1 MKKNFS
7 RKFFF
12 TLLGMGASF
21 ATMAQTVTVEAEKF
35 DEDEAE
41 YKYSAPISEQGQGG
55 GGSNLGYFDEE
66 GESIVYHMTAPKAGF
81 YQVSI
86 KYIAQ
91 IDASVKITM
100 DNGTECSLKLKGNY
114 SGGENWWQPS
124 LSNYWETDGSE
135 SPALYLEEGE
145 HSFTLLKVTSGSTN
159 IDKLEFELTDIT
171 DNEVTKI
178 KTSPSKLI
186 LTPYE
191 QTYLTLIGYNA
202 AGQKISMPI
211 KWPSNVKNGLYTAGS
226 EEGTDELSIQ
236 MGNYTEKINIKV
248 QKPKKRREFVVSKHG
263 DLNTN
268 KGYVGDGSG
277 NKVSLA
283 GVSYFWSC
291 SSSLWWCKE
300 NVKFLVDK
308 YNVQVLRLPV
318 SIAPCG
324 SNGQTS
330 CNKSNLGDMGGSGLW
345 NMNNYIAAPMGV
357 KKQVDEVVKACI
369 ENDIYVI
376 IDFHE
381 HKAQDWTSKANEF
394 FTYFAKKW
402 GEYPNVMYEI
412 FNEPVDDNGTVV
424 NYAKQVIPT
433 IRAID
438 PDNIIIVG
446 STQFSRDPDGV
457 TGAGQGQTNIAYTWH
472 GYAQYNHQGDWNGKS
487 GWNNEIPVVVTEWG
501 CDAGGGDGG
510 MHNIFKE
517 HGVINCFWSMSN
529 KGGEDERWSV
539 LKTNCFKA
547 YDWSDS
553 DMNSNGKAQ
562 LSAVSSWVS
571 YKATAMAE
579 ENEEFVVSI
588 SKGGKVFLP
597 ENEVSVSCSA
607 TGGTGNYTY
616 KWEQVKGDAATI
628 TSPTS
633 AKTTIT
639 GLKAGSNIFTVTISD
654 GEETET
660 LSVSFQVYKEG
671 YVEPG
676 LIDDV
681 ADKDLTSRLGGIW
694 VDFDDASDRGSSKAT
709 VSADKGYISVDAKMG
724 GTNGNIPPY
733 CGVDL
738 YLDKAS
744 TVESPVAFDIT
755 NCSTITYKFKGSEHY
770 FRAAMSKESINDGN
784 YHCALIEG
792 SNDWKE
798 VSIPVSS
805 LAQENWGRQVTYDP
819 KDVIKF
825 SWMAKGG
832 DNSTKKLEI
841 DDVTC
846 VGMEFDV
853 NIDHSGL
860 QNSEAINGTYLFPNP
875 SEDGECVLFVLN
887 RCKVSITD
895 IAGKVVKEFVAIPNF
910 ANQFSIKEKG
920 VYFVN
925 ADGEV
930 LKLIVK

>member
-7 RKFFF
+7 KKLFF

-21 ATMAQTVTVEAEKF
+21 ATMAQSVVVEAEKPTSSDYEF
-35 DEDEAE
+35 S
-41 YKYSAPISEQGQGG
+41 KPRSESSGNGG
-55 GGSNLGYFDEE
+55 NLGYFDEE
-66 GESIVYHMTAPKAGF
+66 GETVKYSMKAPKAGF
-81 YQVSI
+81 YQVSM

-91 IDASVKITM
+91 FDATVRIIM
-100 DNGTECSLKLKGNY
+100 DNGAQYSIDVEGNY
-114 SGGENWWQPS
+114 KDGENWWQPS
-124 LSNYWETDGSE
+124 LDNYWSTDASKI
-135 SPALYLEEGE
+135 PAFYLEEGD
-145 HSFTLLKVTSGSTN
+145 HTFTLLKETSGSTN
-159 IDKLEFELTDIT
+159 IDYIEFTLTDIT
-171 DNEVTKI
+171 DNVVTKV
-178 KTSPSKLI
+178 KTDPSKI
-186 LTPYE
+186 VLTPYE
-191 QTYLTLIGYNA
+191 QAYLRVIGYNA
-202 AGQKISMPI
+202 AGQKIAMPI
-211 KWPSNVKNGLYTAGS
+211 KWSSNVKDGLYTAGS
-226 EEGTDELSIQ
+226 SEGTDEVSFKMGDYDASIS
-236 MGNYTEKINIKV
+236 IKV
-248 QKPKKRREFVVSKHG
+248 QKPSKRREFVVSKHG
-263 DLNTN
+263 DLNTS
-268 KGYVGDGSG
+268 KGYVGDASG

-291 SSSLWWCKE
+291 SSRLWWCKE

-330 CNKSNLGDMGGSGLW
+330 CNMDNLGNMGGDGLW
-345 NMNNYIAAPMGV
+345 NMNNYVAAPMSSR
-357 KKQVDEVVKACI
+357 KMVDEVVKACI

-381 HKAQDWTSKANEF
+381 HKAQDWTSTANQF

-446 STQFSRDPDGV
+446 STQFSRQPDGV

-472 GYAQYNHQGDWNGKS
+472 GYAQYNHQTDWQGKDN
-487 GWNNEIPVVVTEWG
+487 WNNGTPVVVTEWG

-529 KGGEDERWSV
+529 KGGEDERWSI
-539 LKTNCFKA
+539 LKTTCYKKS
-547 YDWSDS
+547 DWNDG
-553 DMNSNGKAQ
+553 DMNSNGKSQ
-562 LSAVSSWVS
+562 LSAVSSWVN
-571 YKATAMAE
+571 YKATAMADE
-579 ENEEFVVSI
+579 VEEFEASV

-597 ENEVSVSCSA
+597 AEKVSVSCTA

-616 KWEQVKGDAATI
+616 KWEQTKGDAATI
-628 TSPTS
+628 ASPSS
-633 AKTTIT
+633 AKTDIT
-639 GLKAGSNIFTVTISD
+639 DLKPGTNVFAVTVSD

-660 LSVSFQVYKEG
+660 LAVTFVVYREG
-671 YVEPG
+671 YVDPG

-681 ADKDLTSRLGGIW
+681 ADNDLISRIEGQW
-694 VDFDDASDRGSSKAT
+694 VEFDDASDSGTSKAT
-709 VSADKGYISVDAKMG
+709 VSATNGNIKVDAKMG
-724 GTNGNIPPY
+724 RTNGNIPPY

-738 YLDKAS
+738 YLDKNS
-744 TVESPVAFDIT
+744 TVETPVPFDISD
-755 NCSTITYKFKGSEHY
+755 CSTITYKFKGSEHY
-770 FRAAMSKESINDGN
+770 FRAALSKNSIKDGN
-784 YHCALIEG
+784 YHCKLIEG
-792 SNDWKE
+792 SNEWKE

-805 LAQENWGRQVTYDP
+805 LAQEDWGTKVSYDP

-832 DNSTKKLEI
+832 DNSSKTLEI

-853 NIDHSGL
+853 NIDPQGVE
-860 QNSEAINGTYLFPNP
+860 NSEAINNTYLYPNP
-875 SEDGECVLFVLN
+875 SEDGECVLFVMN

-895 IAGKVVKEFVAIPNF
+895 ITGKVVKEFVAIPNF

-920 VYFVN
+920 VYLVN
-925 ADGEV
+925 AEGEV

>member
-7 RKFFF
+7 KKLFF

-21 ATMAQTVTVEAEKF
+21 ATMAQSVVVEAEKPTSSDYEF
-35 DEDEAE
+35 S
-41 YKYSAPISEQGQGG
+41 KPRSESSGNGG
-55 GGSNLGYFDEE
+55 NLGYFDEE
-66 GESIVYHMTAPKAGF
+66 GEIVTYSMKAPKAGF
-81 YQVSI
+81 YQVSM

-91 IDASVKITM
+91 FDATVRIIM
-100 DNGTECSLKLKGNY
+100 DNGAQYSIDVEGNY
-114 SGGENWWQPS
+114 KDGENWWQPS
-124 LSNYWETDGSE
+124 LDNYWSTDASKI
-135 SPALYLEEGE
+135 PAFYLEEGD
-145 HSFTLLKVTSGSTN
+145 HTFTLLKETSGSTN
-159 IDKLEFELTDIT
+159 IDYIEFTLTDIT
-171 DNEVTKI
+171 DNVVTKV
-178 KTSPSKLI
+178 KTDPSKI
-186 LTPYE
+186 VLTPYE
-191 QTYLTLIGYNA
+191 QTYLRVIGYNA
-202 AGQKISMPI
+202 AGQKIAMPI
-211 KWPSNVKNGLYTAGS
+211 KNWSSNVKDGGLYTAGS
-226 EEGTDELSIQ
+226 SEGTDEVSFKMGDYEASIS
-236 MGNYTEKINIKV
+236 IKV
-248 QKPKKRREFVVSKHG
+248 QKPSKRREFVVSKHG
-263 DLNTN
+263 DLNTS
-268 KGYVGDGSG
+268 KGYVGDASG

-291 SSSLWWCKE
+291 SSRLWWCKE

-330 CNKSNLGDMGGSGLW
+330 CNMDNLGNMGGDGLW
-345 NMNNYIAAPMGV
+345 NMNNYVAAPMSSR
-357 KKQVDEVVKACI
+357 KMVDEVVKACI

-381 HKAQDWTSKANEF
+381 HKAQDWTSTANQF

-472 GYAQYNHQGDWNGKS
+472 GYAQYNHQSDWNGKT
-487 GWNNEIPVVVTEWG
+487 GWNNGTPVVVTEWG

-529 KGGEDERWSV
+529 KGGEDERWSI
-539 LKTNCFKA
+539 LKTTCYKKS
-547 YDWSDS
+547 DWNDS
-553 DMNSNGKAQ
+553 DMNGNGKSQ
-562 LSAVSSWVS
+562 LSAVSSWVN
-571 YKATAMAE
+571 YKATAMADE
-579 ENEEFVVSI
+579 VEEFEASV

-597 ENEVSVSCSA
+597 AEKVSVSCTA

-616 KWEQVKGDAATI
+616 KWEQTKGDAATI
-628 TSPTS
+628 ASPSS
-633 AKTTIT
+633 AKTDIT
-639 GLKAGSNIFTVTISD
+639 DLKPGTNVFAVTVSD

-660 LSVSFQVYKEG
+660 LAVTFVVYKEG
-671 YVEPG
+671 YVDPG

-681 ADKDLTSRLGGIW
+681 ADNDLISRIEGQW
-694 VDFDDASDRGSSKAT
+694 VAFDDASDSGTSKAT
-709 VSADKGYISVDAKMG
+709 VSATNGNIKVDAKMG
-724 GTNGNIPPY
+724 RTNGNIPPY

-738 YLDKAS
+738 YLDKNS
-744 TVESPVAFDIT
+744 TVESPVPFDISD
-755 NCSTITYKFKGSEHY
+755 CSTITYKFKGSDHY
-770 FRAAMSKESINDGN
+770 FRAALSKNSIKDGN
-784 YHCALIEG
+784 YHCKLIDG

-798 VSIPVSS
+798 VSITVSS
-805 LAQENWGRQVTYDP
+805 LAQEDWGTKVTYDP

-832 DNSTKKLEI
+832 DNSSKTLEI

-846 VGMEFDV
+846 VGMEFAV
-853 NIDHSGL
+853 NMESLGVE
-860 QNSEAINGTYLFPNP
+860 NSDAINNTYLYPNP
-875 SEDGECVLFVLN
+875 SEDGECVLFVMN

-895 IAGKVVKEFVAIPNF
+895 ITGKVVKEFVAIPNF

-925 ADGEV
+925 AEGEV

>member
-35 DEDEAE
+35 DDDEAD

-66 GESIVYHMTAPKAGF
+66 GESIVYHMKAPKAGF

-91 IDASVKITM
+91 IDAAVKITM

-135 SPALYLEEGE
+135 SPALYLEEGD

-159 IDKLEFELTDIT
+159 IDKLEFALTDIT

-178 KTSPSKLI
+178 KTNPSKLV

-191 QTYLTLIGYNA
+191 QTYITLIGYNA

-211 KWPSNVKNGLYTAGS
+211 TWPSKVENGLYTAGS
-226 EEGTDELSIQ
+226 EEGTDELSIK
-236 MGNYTEKINIKV
+236 MGNYTEKISVKV

-263 DLNTN
+263 DLNTS
-268 KGYVGDGSG
+268 KGFVGDASGS
-277 NKVSLA
+277 KVSLA

-324 SNGQTS
+324 SNGQSS
-330 CNKSNLGDMGGSGLW
+330 CDKSNLGAMGGAGLW
-345 NMNNYIAAPMGV
+345 NMNNYVAAPMGT
-357 KKQVDEVVKACI
+357 KRQVDEVVKACI

-438 PDNIIIVG
+438 PDNVIIVG

-472 GYAQYNHQGDWNGKS
+472 GYAQYNHQTDWNNKP
-487 GWNNEIPVVVTEWG
+487 GWNNDIPVVVTEWG
-501 CDAGGGDGG
+501 CDAGGSDGG

-529 KGGEDERWSV
+529 KGGEDERWSI
-539 LKTNCFKA
+539 LKTTCYKA

-553 DMNSNGKAQ
+553 DMNGNGKNQ
-562 LSAVSSWVS
+562 LSAVSSWVN
-571 YKATAMAE
+571 YKATPMEE
-579 ENEEFVVSI
+579 ENEEFTVSI
-588 SKGGKVFLP
+588 SKGGKIFLP
-597 ENEVSVSCSA
+597 ENEVSVSCTA
-607 TGGTGNYTY
+607 AGGTGNYTY
-616 KWEQVKGDAATI
+616 QWQQVTGDAATI

-671 YVEPG
+671 YVDPG

-681 ADKDLTSRLGGIW
+681 ADNDLTSRIGGIW
-694 VDFDDASDRGSSKAT
+694 VDFDDASDRGTSKAT
-709 VSADKGYISVDAKMG
+709 VSAEKGYISVDAKMG
-724 GTNGNIPPY
+724 GTNGNVPPY

-738 YLDKAS
+738 YLDKTS
-744 TVESPVAFDIT
+744 TVESPVAYDIT
-755 NCSTITYKFKGSEHY
+755 NCSKITYKFKGSEHY
-770 FRAAMSKESINDGN
+770 FRAAMSKNSINDGN

-798 VSIPVSS
+798 VSIDVSS

-846 VGMEFDV
+846 VGMEFEE
-853 NIDHSGL
+853 NIDRSGL

-887 RCKVSITD
+887 RCKVSVTD

>member
-7 RKFFF
+7 KKLFF
-12 TLLGMGASF
+12 TLLGMGASL
-21 ATMAQTVTVEAEKF
+21 ATMAQTVVVEAEKPTSSDYEF
-35 DEDEAE
+35 SKPRNE
-41 YKYSAPISEQGQGG
+41 SSGNGG
-55 GGSNLGYFDEE
+55 NLGYFDEE
-66 GESIVYHMTAPKAGF
+66 GETVKYSMTAPKAGF
-81 YQVSI
+81 YQVTL

-91 IDASVKITM
+91 FDATLRLIM
-100 DNGTECSLKLKGNY
+100 DNGAQYSIDVEGNY
-114 SGGENWWQPS
+114 KDGENWWQPS
-124 LSNYWETDGSE
+124 LDNYWSTDASKI
-135 SPALYLEEGE
+135 PAFYLEEGE
-145 HSFTLLKVTSGSTN
+145 HTFTLLKETSGSTN
-159 IDKLEFELTDIT
+159 IDNITFTYADIT
-171 DNEVTKI
+171 DNVVTKV
-178 KTSPSKLI
+178 KTDPSKI
-186 LTPYE
+186 VLTPYE
-191 QTYLTLIGYNA
+191 QSYLRVIGYNA
-202 AGQKISMPI
+202 AGQKIVMPI
-211 KWPSNVKNGLYTAGS
+211 KWSGNVKDGLYTAGAS
-226 EEGTDELSIQ
+226 EGTDEVSFT
-236 MGNYTEKINIKV
+236 MGDYAASVSIKV
-248 QKPKKRREFVVSKHG
+248 QKPSKRREFVVSKHG
-263 DLNTN
+263 DLNTS

-291 SSSLWWCKE
+291 SSRLWWCKE

-330 CNKSNLGDMGGSGLW
+330 CNMDNLGNMGGDGLW
-345 NMNNYIAAPMGV
+345 NMNNYIAAPMSNR
-357 KKQVDEVVKACI
+357 KLVDEVVKACI

-381 HKAQDWTSKANEF
+381 HKAQDWTNEAKEF
-394 FTYFAKKW
+394 FSYFAKKW

-424 NYAKQVIPT
+424 NYAKQVIPA

-472 GYAQYNHQGDWNGKS
+472 GYAQYNHQSDWNGKS
-487 GWNNEIPVVVTEWG
+487 GWNNGTPVVVTEWG
-501 CDAGGGDGG
+501 CDAGGSDGG

-529 KGGEDERWSV
+529 KGGEDERWSI
-539 LKTNCFKA
+539 LKTTCYKKS
-547 YDWSDS
+547 DWNDS
-553 DMNSNGKAQ
+553 DMNGNGKNQ
-562 LSAVSSWVS
+562 LSAVSSWVN

-579 ENEEFVVSI
+579 ETEEFEASV
-588 SKGGKVFLP
+588 SKGDKVFLP
-597 ENEVSVSCSA
+597 AEKVSVSCTA

-616 KWEQVKGDAATI
+616 KWEQTKGDAATI
-628 TSPTS
+628 VSPTS
-633 AKTTIT
+633 AKTDIT
-639 GLKAGSNIFTVTISD
+639 DLKPGTNIFAVTVSD

-660 LSVSFQVYKEG
+660 LAVTFIVYKEG
-671 YVEPG
+671 YVDPG

-681 ADKDLTSRLGGIW
+681 ADDNLVSRLGGQW
-694 VDFDDASDRGSSKAT
+694 VDFDDASDSGRSKAT
-709 VSADKGYISVDAKMG
+709 VTASNGRIKVEAKMG

-738 YLDKAS
+738 YLDEKS
-744 TVESPVAFDIT
+744 TVESPVPFDIS
-755 NCSTITYKFKGSEHY
+755 NCTAITYKFKGSEHY
-770 FRAAMSKESINDGN
+770 FRAALSKNSIKDGN
-784 YHCALIEG
+784 YHCKLIEG

-798 VSIPVSS
+798 VSIPISS
-805 LAQENWGRQVTYDP
+805 LAQEDWGTKVSYDP

-832 DNSTKKLEI
+832 DNSSKTLEI

-853 NIDHSGL
+853 NLVGV
-860 QNSEAINGTYLFPNP
+860 QNSEAISNTYLYPNP
-875 SEDGECVLFVLN
+875 SEDGECVLFVMN
-887 RCKVSITD
+887 RCNVTVTD
-895 IAGKVVKEFVAIPNF
+895 IAGKVVKEFVAIPDF

-920 VYFVN
+920 IFFVN
-925 ADGEV
+925 AGGEV

>member
-1 MKKNFS
+1 
-7 RKFFF
+7 
-12 TLLGMGASF
+12 
-21 ATMAQTVTVEAEKF
+21 MAQTVVVEAEKPTSSDYEF
-35 DEDEAE
+35 SKPRNE
-41 YKYSAPISEQGQGG
+41 SSGNGG
-55 GGSNLGYFDEE
+55 NLGYFDEE
-66 GESIVYHMTAPKAGF
+66 GETVKYSMTAPKAGF
-81 YQVSI
+81 YQVTL

-91 IDASVKITM
+91 FDATLRLIM
-100 DNGTECSLKLKGNY
+100 DNGAQYSIDVEGNY
-114 SGGENWWQPS
+114 KDGENWWQPS
-124 LSNYWETDGSE
+124 LDNYWSTDASKI
-135 SPALYLEEGE
+135 PAFYLEEGE
-145 HSFTLLKVTSGSTN
+145 HTFTLLKETSGSTN
-159 IDKLEFELTDIT
+159 IDNITFTYADIT
-171 DNEVTKI
+171 DNVVTKV
-178 KTSPSKLI
+178 KTDPSKI
-186 LTPYE
+186 VLTPYE
-191 QTYLTLIGYNA
+191 QSYLRVIGYNA
-202 AGQKISMPI
+202 AGQKIVMPI
-211 KWPSNVKNGLYTAGS
+211 KWSGNVKDGLYTAGAS
-226 EEGTDELSIQ
+226 EGTDEVSFT
-236 MGNYTEKINIKV
+236 MGDYAASVSIKV
-248 QKPKKRREFVVSKHG
+248 QKPSKRREFVVSKHG
-263 DLNTN
+263 DLNTS

-291 SSSLWWCKE
+291 SSRLWWCKE

-330 CNKSNLGDMGGSGLW
+330 CNMDNLGNMGGDGLW
-345 NMNNYIAAPMGV
+345 NMNNYIAAPMSNR
-357 KKQVDEVVKACI
+357 KLVDEVVKACI

-381 HKAQDWTSKANEF
+381 HKAQDWTNEAKEF
-394 FTYFAKKW
+394 FSYFAKKW

-424 NYAKQVIPT
+424 NYAKQVIPA

-472 GYAQYNHQGDWNGKS
+472 GYAQYNHQSDWNGKS
-487 GWNNEIPVVVTEWG
+487 GWNNGTPVVVTEWG
-501 CDAGGGDGG
+501 CDAGGSDGG

-529 KGGEDERWSV
+529 KGGEDERWSI
-539 LKTNCFKA
+539 LKTTCYKKS
-547 YDWSDS
+547 DWNDS
-553 DMNSNGKAQ
+553 DMNGNGKNQ
-562 LSAVSSWVS
+562 LSAVSSWVN

-579 ENEEFVVSI
+579 ETEEFEASV
-588 SKGGKVFLP
+588 SKGDKVFLP
-597 ENEVSVSCSA
+597 AEKVSVSCTA

-616 KWEQVKGDAATI
+616 KWEQTKGDAATI
-628 TSPTS
+628 VSPTS
-633 AKTTIT
+633 AKTDIT
-639 GLKAGSNIFTVTISD
+639 DLKPGTNIFAVTVSD

-660 LSVSFQVYKEG
+660 LAVTFIVYKEG
-671 YVEPG
+671 YVDPG

-681 ADKDLTSRLGGIW
+681 ADDNLVSRLGGQW
-694 VDFDDASDRGSSKAT
+694 VDFDDASDSGRSKAT
-709 VSADKGYISVDAKMG
+709 VTASNGRIKVEAKMG

-738 YLDKAS
+738 YLDEKS
-744 TVESPVAFDIT
+744 TVESPVPFDIS
-755 NCSTITYKFKGSEHY
+755 NCTAITYKFKGSEHY
-770 FRAAMSKESINDGN
+770 FRAALSKNSIKDGN
-784 YHCALIEG
+784 YHCKLIEG

-798 VSIPVSS
+798 VSIPISS
-805 LAQENWGRQVTYDP
+805 LAQEDWGTKVSYDP

-832 DNSTKKLEI
+832 DNSSKTLEI

-853 NIDHSGL
+853 NLVGV
-860 QNSEAINGTYLFPNP
+860 QNSEAISNTYLYPNP
-875 SEDGECVLFVLN
+875 SEDGECVLFVMN
-887 RCKVSITD
+887 RCNVTVTD
-895 IAGKVVKEFVAIPNF
+895 IAGKVVKEFVAIPDF

-920 VYFVN
+920 IFFVN
-925 ADGEV
+925 AGGEV

>member
-7 RKFFF
+7 KKLFF
-12 TLLGMGASF
+12 TLLGMGASL
-21 ATMAQTVTVEAEKF
+21 ATMAQTVVVEAEKPTSSDYEF
-35 DEDEAE
+35 SKPRNE
-41 YKYSAPISEQGQGG
+41 SSGNGG
-55 GGSNLGYFDEE
+55 NLGYFDEE
-66 GESIVYHMTAPKAGF
+66 GETVKYSMTAPKAGF
-81 YQVSI
+81 YQVTL

-91 IDASVKITM
+91 FDATLRLIM
-100 DNGTECSLKLKGNY
+100 DNGAQYSIDVEGNY
-114 SGGENWWQPS
+114 KDGENWWQPS
-124 LSNYWETDGSE
+124 LDNYWSTDASKI
-135 SPALYLEEGE
+135 PAFYLEEGE
-145 HSFTLLKVTSGSTN
+145 HTFTLLKETSGSTN
-159 IDKLEFELTDIT
+159 IDNITFTYADIT
-171 DNEVTKI
+171 DNVVTKV
-178 KTSPSKLI
+178 KTDPSKI
-186 LTPYE
+186 VLTPYE
-191 QTYLTLIGYNA
+191 QSYLRVIGYNA
-202 AGQKISMPI
+202 AGQKIVMPI
-211 KWPSNVKNGLYTAGS
+211 KWSGNVKDGLYTAGAS
-226 EEGTDELSIQ
+226 EGTDEVSFT
-236 MGNYTEKINIKV
+236 MGDYAASVSIKV
-248 QKPKKRREFVVSKHG
+248 QKPSKRREFVVSKHG
-263 DLNTN
+263 DLNTS

-291 SSSLWWCKE
+291 SSRLWWCKE

-330 CNKSNLGDMGGSGLW
+330 CNMDNLGNMGGDGLW
-345 NMNNYIAAPMGV
+345 NMNNYIAAPMSNR
-357 KKQVDEVVKACI
+357 KLVDEVVKACI

-381 HKAQDWTSKANEF
+381 HKAQDWTNEAKEF
-394 FTYFAKKW
+394 FSYFAKKW

-424 NYAKQVIPT
+424 NYAKQVIPA

-472 GYAQYNHQGDWNGKS
+472 GYAQYNHQSDWNGKS
-487 GWNNEIPVVVTEWG
+487 GWNNGTPVVVTEWG
-501 CDAGGGDGG
+501 CDANGGDGG

-529 KGGEDERWSV
+529 KGGEDERWSI
-539 LKTNCFKA
+539 LKTTCYKKS
-547 YDWSDS
+547 DWNDS
-553 DMNSNGKAQ
+553 DMNGNGKNQ
-562 LSAVSSWVS
+562 LSAVSSWVN

-579 ENEEFVVSI
+579 ETEEFEASV
-588 SKGGKVFLP
+588 SKGDKVFLP
-597 ENEVSVSCSA
+597 AEKVSVSCTA

-616 KWEQVKGDAATI
+616 KWEQTKGDAATI
-628 TSPTS
+628 VSPTS
-633 AKTTIT
+633 AKTDIT
-639 GLKAGSNIFTVTISD
+639 DLKPGTNIFAVTVSD

-660 LSVSFQVYKEG
+660 LAVTFIVYKEG
-671 YVEPG
+671 YVDPG

-681 ADKDLTSRLGGIW
+681 ADDNLVSRLGGQW
-694 VDFDDASDRGSSKAT
+694 VDFDDASDSGRSKAT
-709 VSADKGYISVDAKMG
+709 VTASNGRIKVEAKMG

-738 YLDKAS
+738 YLDEKS
-744 TVESPVAFDIT
+744 TVESPVPFDIS
-755 NCSTITYKFKGSEHY
+755 NCTAITYKFKGSEHY
-770 FRAAMSKESINDGN
+770 FRAALSKNSIKDGN
-784 YHCALIEG
+784 YHCKLIEG

-798 VSIPVSS
+798 VSIPISS
-805 LAQENWGRQVTYDP
+805 LAQEDWGTKVSYDP

-832 DNSTKKLEI
+832 DNSSKTLEI

-853 NIDHSGL
+853 NLVGV
-860 QNSEAINGTYLFPNP
+860 QNSEAISNTYLYPNP
-875 SEDGECVLFVLN
+875 SEDGECVLFVMN
-887 RCKVSITD
+887 RCKVTITD
-895 IAGKVVKEFVAIPNF
+895 IAGKVVKEFVAIPDF

-920 VYFVN
+920 IFFVN
-925 ADGEV
+925 AGGEV

>member
-35 DEDEAE
+35 DDDEAD

-66 GESIVYHMTAPKAGF
+66 GESIVYHMKAPKAGF

-91 IDASVKITM
+91 IDAAVKITM

-135 SPALYLEEGE
+135 SPALYLEEGD

-159 IDKLEFELTDIT
+159 IDKLEFALTDIT

-178 KTSPSKLI
+178 KTNPSKLV

-191 QTYLTLIGYNA
+191 QTYITLIGYNA

-211 KWPSNVKNGLYTAGS
+211 TWPSKVQNGLYTAGS
-226 EEGTDELSIQ
+226 EEGTDELSIK
-236 MGNYTEKINIKV
+236 MGNYTEKISVNG

-263 DLNTN
+263 DLNTS
-268 KGYVGDGSG
+268 GGFVGDASG

-300 NVKFLVDK
+300 NVKYLVDK

-324 SNGQTS
+324 SNGQSS
-330 CNKSNLGDMGGSGLW
+330 CDKSNLGAMGGAGLW
-345 NMNNYIAAPMGV
+345 NMNNYVAAPMGT
-357 KKQVDEVVKACI
+357 KRQVDEVVKACI

-438 PDNIIIVG
+438 PDNVIIVG

-472 GYAQYNHQGDWNGKS
+472 GYAQYNHQTDWNNKP

-501 CDAGGGDGG
+501 CDAGGSDGG

-529 KGGEDERWSV
+529 KGGEDERWSI
-539 LKTNCFKA
+539 LKTTCYKA

-553 DMNSNGKAQ
+553 DMNGNGKNQ
-562 LSAVSSWVS
+562 LSAVSSWVN
-571 YKATAMAE
+571 YKATPMEE
-579 ENEEFVVSI
+579 ENEEFTVSI
-588 SKGGKVFLP
+588 SKGGKIFLP
-597 ENEVSVSCSA
+597 ENEVSVSCTA
-607 TGGTGNYTY
+607 AGGTGNYTY
-616 KWEQVKGDAATI
+616 QWQQVTGDAATI

-671 YVEPG
+671 YVDPG

-681 ADKDLTSRLGGIW
+681 ADNDLTSRIGGIW
-694 VDFDDASDRGSSKAT
+694 VDFDDASDRGTSKAT
-709 VSADKGYISVDAKMG
+709 VSAEKGYISVDAKMG
-724 GTNGNIPPY
+724 GTNGNVPPY

-738 YLDKAS
+738 YLDKTS
-744 TVESPVAFDIT
+744 TVESPVAYDIT
-755 NCSTITYKFKGSEHY
+755 NCSKITYKFKGSEHY
-770 FRAAMSKESINDGN
+770 FRAAMSKNSINDGN

-798 VSIPVSS
+798 VSIDVSS

-846 VGMEFDV
+846 VGMEFEE
-853 NIDHSGL
+853 NIDRSGL

-887 RCKVSITD
+887 RCKVSVTD

>member
-35 DEDEAE
+35 DEDEAD

-66 GESIVYHMTAPKAGF
+66 GESIVYHMKAPKAGF

-91 IDASVKITM
+91 IDAAVKITM

-135 SPALYLEEGE
+135 SPALYLEEGD

-159 IDKLEFELTDIT
+159 IDKLEFALTDIT

-178 KTSPSKLI
+178 KTNPSKLV

-191 QTYLTLIGYNA
+191 QTYITLIGYNA

-211 KWPSNVKNGLYTAGS
+211 TWPSKVENGLYTAGS
-226 EEGTDELSIQ
+226 EEGTDELSIK
-236 MGNYTEKINIKV
+236 MGNYTEKISVKV

-324 SNGQTS
+324 SNGQSS
-330 CNKSNLGDMGGSGLW
+330 CDKSNLGAMGGAGLW
-345 NMNNYIAAPMGV
+345 NMNNYVAAPMGT
-357 KKQVDEVVKACI
+357 KRQVDEVVKACI

-438 PDNIIIVG
+438 PDNVIIVG

-472 GYAQYNHQGDWNGKS
+472 GYAQYNHQTDWNNKS
-487 GWNNEIPVVVTEWG
+487 GWNNGTPVVVTEWG
-501 CDAGGGDGG
+501 CDAGGSDGG

-529 KGGEDERWSV
+529 KGGEDERWSI
-539 LKTNCFKA
+539 LKTTCYKA

-553 DMNSNGKAQ
+553 DMNGNGKNQ
-562 LSAVSSWVS
+562 LSAVSSWVN
-571 YKATAMAE
+571 YKATPMEE
-579 ENEEFVVSI
+579 ENEEFTVSI
-588 SKGGKVFLP
+588 SKGGKIFLP
-597 ENEVSVSCSA
+597 ENEVSVSCTA
-607 TGGTGNYTY
+607 AGGTGNYTY
-616 KWEQVKGDAATI
+616 QWQQVTGDAATI

-671 YVEPG
+671 YVDPG

-681 ADKDLTSRLGGIW
+681 ADNDLTSRIGGIW
-694 VDFDDASDRGSSKAT
+694 VDFDDASDRGTSKAT
-709 VSADKGYISVDAKMG
+709 VSAEKGYISVDAKMG
-724 GTNGNIPPY
+724 GTNGNVPPY

-738 YLDKAS
+738 YLDKTS
-744 TVESPVAFDIT
+744 TVESPVAYDIT
-755 NCSTITYKFKGSEHY
+755 NCSKITYKFKGSEHY
-770 FRAAMSKESINDGN
+770 FRAAMSKNSINDGN

-798 VSIPVSS
+798 VSIDVSS

-846 VGMEFDV
+846 VGMEFEE
-853 NIDHSGL
+853 NIDRSGL

-887 RCKVSITD
+887 RCKVSVTD

>member
-35 DEDEAE
+35 DEDEAD

-66 GESIVYHMTAPKAGF
+66 GESIVYHMKAPKAGF

-91 IDASVKITM
+91 IDAAVKITM

-135 SPALYLEEGE
+135 SPALYLEEGD

-159 IDKLEFELTDIT
+159 IDKLEFALTDIT

-178 KTSPSKLI
+178 KTNPSKLV

-191 QTYLTLIGYNA
+191 QTYITLIGYNA

-211 KWPSNVKNGLYTAGS
+211 TWPSKVENGLYTAGS
-226 EEGTDELSIQ
+226 EEGTDELSIK
-236 MGNYTEKINIKV
+236 MGNYTEKISVKV

-263 DLNTN
+263 DLNTS

-324 SNGQTS
+324 SNGQSS
-330 CNKSNLGDMGGSGLW
+330 CDKSNLGAMGGAGLW
-345 NMNNYIAAPMGV
+345 NMNNYVAAPMGT
-357 KKQVDEVVKACI
+357 KRQVDEVVKACI

-438 PDNIIIVG
+438 PDNVIIVG

-472 GYAQYNHQGDWNGKS
+472 GYAQYNHQTDWNNKP
-487 GWNNEIPVVVTEWG
+487 GWNNDIPVVVTEWG
-501 CDAGGGDGG
+501 CDAGGSDGG

-529 KGGEDERWSV
+529 KGGEDERWSI
-539 LKTNCFKA
+539 LKTTCYKA

-553 DMNSNGKAQ
+553 DMNGNGKNQ
-562 LSAVSSWVS
+562 LSAVSSWVN
-571 YKATAMAE
+571 YKATPMEE
-579 ENEEFVVSI
+579 ENEEFTVSI
-588 SKGGKVFLP
+588 SKGGKIFLP
-597 ENEVSVSCSA
+597 ENEVSVSCTA
-607 TGGTGNYTY
+607 AGGTGNYTY
-616 KWEQVKGDAATI
+616 QWQQVTGDAATI

-671 YVEPG
+671 YVDPG

-681 ADKDLTSRLGGIW
+681 ADNDLTSRIGGIW
-694 VDFDDASDRGSSKAT
+694 VDFDDASDRGTSKAT
-709 VSADKGYISVDAKMG
+709 VSAEKGYISVDAKMG
-724 GTNGNIPPY
+724 GTNGNVPPY

-738 YLDKAS
+738 YLDKTS
-744 TVESPVAFDIT
+744 TVESPVAYDIT
-755 NCSTITYKFKGSEHY
+755 NCSKITYKFKGSEHY
-770 FRAAMSKESINDGN
+770 FRAAMSKNSINDGN

-798 VSIPVSS
+798 VSIDVSS

-846 VGMEFDV
+846 VGMEFEE
-853 NIDHSGL
+853 NIDRSGL

-887 RCKVSITD
+887 RCKVSVTD

>member
-35 DEDEAE
+35 DDDEAD

-66 GESIVYHMTAPKAGF
+66 GESIVYHMKAPKAGF

-91 IDASVKITM
+91 IDAAVKITM

-135 SPALYLEEGE
+135 SPALYLEEGD

-159 IDKLEFELTDIT
+159 IDKLEFALTDIT

-178 KTSPSKLI
+178 KTNPSKLV

-191 QTYLTLIGYNA
+191 QTYITLIGYNA

-211 KWPSNVKNGLYTAGS
+211 TWPSKVENGLYTAGS
-226 EEGTDELSIQ
+226 EEGTDELSIK
-236 MGNYTEKINIKV
+236 MGNYTEKISVKV

-324 SNGQTS
+324 SNGQSS
-330 CNKSNLGDMGGSGLW
+330 CDKSNLGAMGGAGLW
-345 NMNNYIAAPMGV
+345 NMNNYVAAPMGT
-357 KKQVDEVVKACI
+357 KRQVDEVVKACI

-438 PDNIIIVG
+438 PDNVIIVG

-472 GYAQYNHQGDWNGKS
+472 GYAQYNHQTDWNNKP
-487 GWNNEIPVVVTEWG
+487 GWNNDIPVVVTEWG
-501 CDAGGGDGG
+501 CDAGGSDGG

-529 KGGEDERWSV
+529 KGGEDERWSI
-539 LKTNCFKA
+539 LKTTCYKA

-553 DMNSNGKAQ
+553 DMNGNGKNQ
-562 LSAVSSWVS
+562 LSAVSSWVN
-571 YKATAMAE
+571 YKATPMEE
-579 ENEEFVVSI
+579 ENEEFTVSI
-588 SKGGKVFLP
+588 SKGGKIFLP
-597 ENEVSVSCSA
+597 ENEVSVSCTA
-607 TGGTGNYTY
+607 AGGTGNYTY
-616 KWEQVKGDAATI
+616 QWQQVTGDAATI

-671 YVEPG
+671 YVDPG

-681 ADKDLTSRLGGIW
+681 ADNDLTSRIGGIW
-694 VDFDDASDRGSSKAT
+694 VDFDDASDRGTSKAT
-709 VSADKGYISVDAKMG
+709 VSAEKGYISVDAKMG
-724 GTNGNIPPY
+724 GTNGNVPPY

-738 YLDKAS
+738 YLDKTS
-744 TVESPVAFDIT
+744 TVESPVAYDIT
-755 NCSTITYKFKGSEHY
+755 NCSKITYKFKGSEHY
-770 FRAAMSKESINDGN
+770 FRAAMSKNSINDGN

-798 VSIPVSS
+798 VSIDVSS

-846 VGMEFDV
+846 VGMEFEE
-853 NIDHSGL
+853 NIDRSGL

-887 RCKVSITD
+887 RCKVSVTD

>member
-7 RKFFF
+7 KKLFF

-21 ATMAQTVTVEAEKF
+21 ATMAQSVVVEAEKPTSS
-35 DEDEAE
+35 E
-41 YKYSAPISEQGQGG
+41 YEFSKPRSESSGNGG
-55 GGSNLGYFDEE
+55 NLGYFDEE
-66 GESIVYHMTAPKAGF
+66 GETVKYSMKAPKAGF
-81 YQVSI
+81 YQVSM

-91 IDASVKITM
+91 FDATVRIIM
-100 DNGTECSLKLKGNY
+100 DNGAQYSIDVEGNY
-114 SGGENWWQPS
+114 KDGENWWQPS
-124 LSNYWETDGSE
+124 LDNYWSTDASKI
-135 SPALYLEEGE
+135 PAFYLEEGD
-145 HSFTLLKVTSGSTN
+145 HTFTLLKETSGSTN
-159 IDKLEFELTDIT
+159 IDYIEFTLTDIT
-171 DNEVTKI
+171 DNVVTKV
-178 KTSPSKLI
+178 KTDPSKI
-186 LTPYE
+186 VLTPYE
-191 QTYLTLIGYNA
+191 QTYLRIMGYNA
-202 AGQKISMPI
+202 AGQKIVMPI
-211 KWPSNVKNGLYTAGS
+211 KWPNNVKNGLYTAGAS
-226 EEGTDELSIQ
+226 EGTDELSFT
-236 MGNYTEKINIKV
+236 MGDYTASISIKV
-248 QKPKKRREFVVSKHG
+248 QKPSKRREFVVSKHG
-263 DLNTN
+263 DLNTS

-291 SSSLWWCKE
+291 SSRLWWCKE

-330 CNKSNLGDMGGSGLW
+330 CNMDNLGNMGGDGLW
-345 NMNNYIAAPMGV
+345 NMNNYIAAPMSNR
-357 KKQVDEVVKACI
+357 KLVDDVVKACI

-381 HKAQDWTSKANEF
+381 HKAQDWTNEAKEF
-394 FTYFAKKW
+394 FSYFAKKW

-424 NYAKQVIPT
+424 NYAKQVIPA

-472 GYAQYNHQGDWNGKS
+472 GYAQYNHQSDWNGKS
-487 GWNNEIPVVVTEWG
+487 GWNNGTPVVVTEWG

-529 KGGEDERWSV
+529 KGGEDERWSI
-539 LKTNCFKA
+539 LKTTCYKKA
-547 YDWSDS
+547 DWNDS
-553 DMNSNGKAQ
+553 DMNGNGKNQ

-571 YKATAMAE
+571 YKATAMADE
-579 ENEEFVVSI
+579 VEEFEASV
-588 SKGGKVFLP
+588 SKGEKVFLP
-597 ENEVSVSCSA
+597 VEKVTVSCTA

-616 KWEQVKGDAATI
+616 KWEQTSGSGATI
-628 TSPTS
+628 ASASS
-633 AKTTIT
+633 AKTDIT
-639 GLKAGSNIFTVTISD
+639 NLKAGTNVFTVTVSD

-660 LSVSFQVYKEG
+660 LAVTFVVYPEG
-671 YVEPG
+671 YVDPG

-681 ADKDLTSRLGGIW
+681 ADDNLVSRIGGQW
-694 VDFDDASDRGSSKAT
+694 VDFDDASDSGRSKAT
-709 VSADKGYISVDAKMG
+709 VTASNGRIKVEAKMG

-738 YLDKAS
+738 YLDEKS
-744 TVESPVAFDIT
+744 TVESPVPFDIS
-755 NCSTITYKFKGSEHY
+755 NCTAITYKFKGSEHY
-770 FRAAMSKESINDGN
+770 FRAALSKNSIKDGN
-784 YHCALIEG
+784 YHCKLIEG

-798 VSIPVSS
+798 VSIPISS
-805 LAQENWGRQVTYDP
+805 LAQEDWGTKVSYDP

-832 DNSTKKLEI
+832 DNSSKTLEI

-853 NIDHSGL
+853 NLVGV
-860 QNSEAINGTYLFPNP
+860 QNSEAISNTYLYPNP
-875 SEDGECVLFVLN
+875 SEDGECVLFVMN
-887 RCKVSITD
+887 RCNVTVTD
-895 IAGKVVKEFVAIPNF
+895 IAGKVVKKFVAIPDF

-920 VYFVN
+920 IFFVN
-925 ADGEV
+925 AGGEV

>member
-1 MKKNFS
+1 
-7 RKFFF
+7 
-12 TLLGMGASF
+12 
-21 ATMAQTVTVEAEKF
+21 MAQTVVVEAEKPTSSDYEF
-35 DEDEAE
+35 SKPRNE
-41 YKYSAPISEQGQGG
+41 SSGNGG
-55 GGSNLGYFDEE
+55 NLGYFDEE
-66 GESIVYHMTAPKAGF
+66 GETVKYSMTAPKAGF
-81 YQVSI
+81 YQVTL

-91 IDASVKITM
+91 FDATLRLIM
-100 DNGTECSLKLKGNY
+100 DNGAQYSIDVEGNY
-114 SGGENWWQPS
+114 KDGENWWQPS
-124 LSNYWETDGSE
+124 LDNYWSTDASKI
-135 SPALYLEEGE
+135 PAFYLEEGE
-145 HSFTLLKVTSGSTN
+145 HTFTLLKETSGSTN
-159 IDKLEFELTDIT
+159 IDNITFTYADIT
-171 DNEVTKI
+171 DNVVTKV
-178 KTSPSKLI
+178 KTDPSKI
-186 LTPYE
+186 VLTPYE
-191 QTYLTLIGYNA
+191 QSYLRVIGYNA
-202 AGQKISMPI
+202 AGQKIVMPI
-211 KWPSNVKNGLYTAGS
+211 KWSGNVKDGLYTAGAS
-226 EEGTDELSIQ
+226 EGTDEVSFT
-236 MGNYTEKINIKV
+236 MGDYAASVSIKV
-248 QKPKKRREFVVSKHG
+248 QKPSKRREFVVSKHG
-263 DLNTN
+263 DLNTS

-291 SSSLWWCKE
+291 SSRLWWCKE

-330 CNKSNLGDMGGSGLW
+330 CNMDNLGNMGGDGLW
-345 NMNNYIAAPMGV
+345 NMNNYIAAPMSNR
-357 KKQVDEVVKACI
+357 KLVDEVVKACI

-381 HKAQDWTSKANEF
+381 HKAQDWTNEAKEF
-394 FTYFAKKW
+394 FSYFAKKW

-424 NYAKQVIPT
+424 NYAKQVIPA

-472 GYAQYNHQGDWNGKS
+472 GYAQYNHQSDWNGKS
-487 GWNNEIPVVVTEWG
+487 GWNNGTPVVVTEWG
-501 CDAGGGDGG
+501 CDANGGDGG

-529 KGGEDERWSV
+529 KGGEDERWSI
-539 LKTNCFKA
+539 LKTTCYKKS
-547 YDWSDS
+547 DWNDS
-553 DMNSNGKAQ
+553 DMNGNGKNQ
-562 LSAVSSWVS
+562 LSAVSSWVN

-579 ENEEFVVSI
+579 ETEEFEASV
-588 SKGGKVFLP
+588 SKGDKVFLP
-597 ENEVSVSCSA
+597 AEKVSVSCTA

-616 KWEQVKGDAATI
+616 KWEQTKGDAATI
-628 TSPTS
+628 VSPTS
-633 AKTTIT
+633 AKTDIT
-639 GLKAGSNIFTVTISD
+639 DLKPGTNIFAVTVSD

-660 LSVSFQVYKEG
+660 LAVTFIVYKEG
-671 YVEPG
+671 YVDPG

-681 ADKDLTSRLGGIW
+681 ADDNLVSRLGGQW
-694 VDFDDASDRGSSKAT
+694 VDFDDASDSGRSKAT
-709 VSADKGYISVDAKMG
+709 VTASNGRIKVEAKMG

-738 YLDKAS
+738 YLDEKS
-744 TVESPVAFDIT
+744 TVESPVPFDIS
-755 NCSTITYKFKGSEHY
+755 NCTAITYKFKGSEHY
-770 FRAAMSKESINDGN
+770 FRAALSKNSIKDGN
-784 YHCALIEG
+784 YHCKLIEG

-798 VSIPVSS
+798 VSIPISS
-805 LAQENWGRQVTYDP
+805 LAQEDWGTKVSYDP

-832 DNSTKKLEI
+832 DNSSKTLEI

-853 NIDHSGL
+853 NLVGV
-860 QNSEAINGTYLFPNP
+860 QNSEAISNTYLYPNP
-875 SEDGECVLFVLN
+875 SEDGECVLFVMN
-887 RCKVSITD
+887 RCKVTITD
-895 IAGKVVKEFVAIPNF
+895 IAGKVVKEFVAIPDF

-920 VYFVN
+920 IFFVN
-925 ADGEV
+925 AGGEV